1 MALSLCAEIRRF
13 GKTVFSEINVM
24 IGYILRKLGYG
35 VAVMLGIVV
44 VVFFLFNI
52 LPVDPARMTQ
62 GQRADVQSLQA
73 VRKEFGLDKPVP
85 VQFVYYLNDL
95 SPVAVHVR
103 NEEEQ
108 QRYHYVSLIPISK
121 EKTIALKWPYL
132 RRSYQT
138 RKDVASLLWGVIPNT
153 LILATTAMLFA
164 IVIGVFL
171 GVLSAVHQNTWID
184 KAALTFSTLGISAP
198 SFFAGIIIAWV
209 FGFVLNK
216 YTGLNMSGSLYSYD
230 PFRGEIITWR
240 NLVLPMLTLGLRP
253 LAIIV
258 QLTRSA
264 MLDVLGQD
272 YIRTARAKGLGER
285 AVIYRHALKNALNPV
300 ITAIAN
306 WFASLLAG
314 SFFVEYVFGYNG
326 LGKATV
332 DALEMSDFPVVMGS
346 ILFIAFIFVVINI
359 LVDVLYVWIDP
370 RVNLS

>member
-1 MALSLCAEIRRF
+1 
-13 GKTVFSEINVM
+13 M
-24 IGYILRKLGYG
+24 ISYLIRKLFYG
-35 VAVMLGIVV
+35 AAVMLGIVV

-85 VQFVYYLNDL
+85 VQFAYYINDL
-95 SPVAVHVR
+95 SPIGIHLNTPAER
-103 NEEEQ
+103 L
-108 QRYHYVSLIPISK
+108 RYHYVSLFAISSQK
-121 EKTIALKWPYL
+121 VVALKWPYL

-138 RKDVASLLWGVIPNT
+138 SKDVASLLLEVVPNT

-171 GVLSAVHQNTWID
+171 GILSAVHKDTWVD
-184 KAALTFSTLGISAP
+184 RSALAFSTLGISAP
-198 SFFAGIIIAWV
+198 SFFAGIIIAWI
-209 FGFVLNK
+209 FGFVLSK

-230 PFRGEIITWR
+230 PFKGEVVTWK
-240 NLVLPMLTLGLRP
+240 NLILPMITLGFRP

-258 QLTRSA
+258 QLTRNA

-272 YIRTARAKGLGER
+272 YIRTAKAKGLGTN
-285 AVIYRHALKNALNPV
+285 AIIYRHALKNALNPV
-300 ITAIAN
+300 ITAIAT

-326 LGKATV
+326 LGKTTV
-332 DALEMSDFPVVMGS
+332 NALALSDFPVVMGS

-359 LVDVLYVWIDP
+359 LVDVVYVWIDP
-370 RVNLS
+370 RVKLQ

>member
-1 MALSLCAEIRRF
+1 MIRYF
-13 GKTVFSEINVM
+13 
-24 IGYILRKLGYG
+24 LRKLGYG
-35 VAVMLGIVV
+35 LAVMLGIVF

-73 VRKEFGLDKPVP
+73 VRVEFGLDKPIP
-85 VQFVYYLNDL
+85 VQFAYYLNDL
-95 SPVAVHVR
+95 SPIGFHAR
-103 NEEEQ
+103 TQEEQ
-108 QRYHYVSLIPISK
+108 QRYNYVQLIPISK
-121 EKTIALKWPYL
+121 NELIALKWPYL

-138 RKDVASLLWGVIPNT
+138 RKDVASLLMGVIPNT

-164 IVIGVFL
+164 IVIGIFL

-184 KAALTFSTLGISAP
+184 RLSIAFSTLGISAP
-198 SFFAGIIIAWV
+198 SFFAGIIIAWI

-230 PFRGEIITWR
+230 PFKGEVITWR
-240 NLVLPMLTLGLRP
+240 NLVLPMVTLGLRP

-264 MLDVLGQD
+264 MLDVLDQD
-272 YIRTARAKGLGER
+272 YIRTARAKGLSER

-300 ITAIAN
+300 VTAIAN

-370 RVNLS
+370 RVKLN

>member
-1 MALSLCAEIRRF
+1 
-13 GKTVFSEINVM
+13 M

-95 SPVAVHVR
+95 SPIAVHAR
-103 NEEEQ
+103 NDEER

-138 RKDVASLLWGVIPNT
+138 RKDVASLLLGVIPNT
-153 LILATTAMLFA
+153 LILATTAMIFA
-164 IVIGVFL
+164 IIIGVLL

-184 KAALTFSTLGISAP
+184 RAALTFSTLGISAP
-198 SFFAGIIIAWV
+198 SFFAGIIIAWI

-230 PFRGEIITWR
+230 PFKGEIITWR

-285 AVIYRHALKNALNPV
+285 TIIYRHALKNALNPV

-370 RVNLS
+370 RVKLS

>member
-1 MALSLCAEIRRF
+1 
-13 GKTVFSEINVM
+13 M

-35 VAVMLGIVV
+35 LAVMLGIVV
-44 VVFFLFNI
+44 VVFFLFNV

-95 SPVAVHVR
+95 SPIAVHAR
-103 NEEEQ
+103 NDEER

-138 RKDVASLLWGVIPNT
+138 RKDVASLLLGVIPNT

-164 IVIGVFL
+164 IVIGVLL

-198 SFFAGIIIAWV
+198 SFFAGIIIAWI

-230 PFRGEIITWR
+230 PFRGEIVTWR
-240 NLVLPMLTLGLRP
+240 NLVLPMITLGLRP

-285 AVIYRHALKNALNPV
+285 TVIYRHALKNALNPV

-370 RVNLS
+370 RVKLS